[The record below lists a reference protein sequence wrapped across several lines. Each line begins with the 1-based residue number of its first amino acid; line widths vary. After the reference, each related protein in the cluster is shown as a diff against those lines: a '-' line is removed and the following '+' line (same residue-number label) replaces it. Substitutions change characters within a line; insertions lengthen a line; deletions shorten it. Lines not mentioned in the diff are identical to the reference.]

1 MESCSACGRP
11 ARGLV
16 LAKSSEEMVGPGMA
30 VWMPTWTCESLHRA
44 SDLVP
49 QIEKYDP
56 GALVLSF
63 AGKLYNGDGNLYSD
77 DFAPGSYDAIWAGKH
92 E

>member
-1 MESCSACGRP
+1 MEKCQSCDRP

-63 AGKLYNGDGNLYSD
+63 ECFDPGNGALMEIR
-77 DFAPGSYDAIWAGKH
+77 PGSYSYHGRPL
-92 E
+92 